1 MKPKLP
7 ETTPDQADL
16 ADPFYGGDSL
26 DVAICEAYEK
36 NPALSYMGVGRAVN
50 LSPKAVER
58 RVHKASWKKLW
69 ASRHPPILEVLDR
82 AGEFAVRRLIGA
94 LGKAPD
100 DAKPMERAAH
110 EERAQRTA
118 ERIVGWLVTRAAP
131 AIGDGLEDT
140 GPPMDPATAA
150 SLAKFIRSGGRVIL
164 EGQRNTTA

>member
-1 MKPKLP
+1 MKPKVP
-7 ETTPDQADL
+7 ETPPDQD
-16 ADPFYGGDSL
+16 DPLYGGDSL

-58 RVHKASWKKLW
+58 RVHKAAWKKLW
-69 ASRHPPILEVLDR
+69 SSRHPPILEVLDR
-82 AGEFAVRRLIGA
+82 AGEFAMRRLIGA

-100 DAKPMERAAH
+100 DLGAMGKAAH

-118 ERIVGWLVTRAAP
+118 ERIVGWLVTRSTP
-131 AIGDGLEDT
+131 SIGTGDEDT

-164 EGQRNTTA
+164 EGQRDKAA